1 MTRLILVVVAA
12 CAAYM
17 AVPGLAGAQSGGVR
31 VFFPVDCVHNVFRP
45 QSITVAC
52 ADANFRV
59 TNIRWRSYGQSSASG
74 RGRARID
81 TCDPDCVSG
90 TFRTY
95 SVRVRLTRVRQ
106 CGDVPQFTQLV
117 VTFQGTPP
125 PGFSRAERQRFQC
138 ADAPT
143 G

>member
-1 MTRLILVVVAA
+1 MTRLVLIVAVACVACVAVAA
-12 CAAYM
+12 S
-17 AVPGLAGAQSGGVR
+17 AGAQSGVR

-52 ADANFRV
+52 ADDNFRV
-59 TNIRWRSYGQSSASG
+59 TKIRWTSYGRSSASG

-95 SVRVRLTRVRQ
+95 QVSVRLSGVRQ
-106 CGDVPQFTQLV
+106 CGDVPQFTRLV
-117 VTFQGTPP
+117 VVFRGTPP
-125 PGFSRAERQRFQC
+125 QGFSRSERQRFQC

>member
-1 MTRLILVVVAA
+1 MTRLILVVIAACVTSVAA
-12 CAAYM
+12 SG
-17 AVPGLAGAQSGGVR
+17 PAGAQSGGVR
-31 VFFPVDCVHNVFRP
+31 VFFPVDCMHNVFRP

-52 ADANFRV
+52 ADDNFRV
-59 TNIRWRSYGQSSASG
+59 TKIRWASYGQSSASG
-74 RGRARID
+74 SGRARID

-95 SVRVRLTRVRQ
+95 RVRVQLSRVRQ

-117 VTFQGTPP
+117 VTFRGMPP
-125 PGFSRAERQRFQC
+125 SGFTQTERQRFQC
-138 ADAPT
+138 AEAPT

>member
-1 MTRLILVVVAA
+1 MTRLILIVVAA
-12 CAAYM
+12 CLAYM
-17 AVPGLAGAQSGGVR
+17 GVQVSAGAQNGGER

-45 QSITVAC
+45 HSVTVAC
-52 ADANFRV
+52 ADENFRV
-59 TNIRWRSYGQSSASG
+59 TKIRWRSYGQSSARG
-74 RGRARID
+74 RGAARID

-95 SVRVRLTRVRQ
+95 RVRLRLTRVRQ
-106 CGDVPQFTQLV
+106 CGDVPQFTQLA
-117 VTFQGTPP
+117 VTFRHTPP
-125 PGFSRAERQRFQC
+125 PGFSRTERQRFQC